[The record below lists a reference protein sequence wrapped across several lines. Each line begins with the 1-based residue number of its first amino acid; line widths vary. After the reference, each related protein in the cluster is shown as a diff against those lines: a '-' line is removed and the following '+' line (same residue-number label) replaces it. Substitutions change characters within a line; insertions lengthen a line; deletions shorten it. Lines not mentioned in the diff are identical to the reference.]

1 MSLELLRVIARCEL
15 PVSFTDAEAIEG
27 LRALKACGYVI
38 AMTSEPGSDRPHGK
52 ISIITHK
59 GWLAAYERTRH
70 ELPQGGA

>member
-15 PVSFTDAEAIEG
+15 PVSFTDSEAIEG
-27 LRALKACGYVI
+27 LRALRACGYVI

-59 GWLAAYERTRH
+59 GWLAAYDRTRTQ
-70 ELPQGGA
+70 LPQGSA